1 MTMNGRKLSTLP
13 TPPNTPS
20 MTSECTTG
28 LTPAAVSRRST
39 APESIEMPVSSHPES
54 TAPTTLK
61 VR

>member
-1 MTMNGRKLSTLP
+1 
-13 TPPNTPS
+13 